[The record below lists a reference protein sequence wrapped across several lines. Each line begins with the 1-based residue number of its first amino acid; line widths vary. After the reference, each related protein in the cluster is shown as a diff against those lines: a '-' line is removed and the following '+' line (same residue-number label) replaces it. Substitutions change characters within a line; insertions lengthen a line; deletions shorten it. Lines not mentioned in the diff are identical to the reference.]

1 MKKNRFID
9 QIVSNKKYIKEAIN
23 FVKKITLLILNTN
36 ASVLNYFQSKV
47 RNYYRTNYFNFR
59 QKLK

>member
-23 FVKKITLLILNTN
+23 FVKKITLVILNTN

-47 RNYYRTNYFNFR
+47 K
-59 QKLK
+59 KLLQDKLF